1 MVTHQILNDSF
12 NKCNNFENNKNN
24 YVNVR
29 MKSPQRTKKITKLT
43 AILLLASTCNVF
55 ANTQL
60 DSATEQRI
68 IREQDR
74 VIQNQQIEI
83 EANKRKRESEIIER
97 QWVSTKAA
105 GEKESFWVG
114 FGENKLSEGQI
125 EEKCVA
131 INSINDL
138 TSDEIPSG
146 LPLVDFFRIYLSV
159 KALYPEHLN
168 KFSCAAKLESQ
179 AIPLFS
185 LEREPLEKPYP
196 QSTSDLQI
204 LHLHREITRNLYKI
218 VNVVYD
224 ANGKIIEVTGISN
237 GLPFVSQD
245 QNLIQQVLNPK
256 LYLKFTSSGE
266 HHFIPLKNYQNI
278 KKYLTEINKLE
289 LKRVKKGD
297 LTSPGFGL
305 TYSAFVN
312 AFFVEAKKD
321 HQFKWIDE
329 IRQVPYLSFYD
340 LLNYL
345 INFDKDSNQILQRT
359 VLFSY
364 IYNHRLSDS
373 SLLLVKAINE
383 LGLAPKSVL
392 PLIEKSLRSGNK
404 DFCSAVKNPERPIA
418 TNQLNK
424 KQRTVLNVIIKNC
437 PEAGQIKIQENDRK
451 ISNSSNKRTG
461 SR

>member
-1 MVTHQILNDSF
+1 
-12 NKCNNFENNKNN
+12 
-24 YVNVR
+24 
-29 MKSPQRTKKITKLT
+29 MKSPQSTIKKITQLNR
-43 AILLLASTCNVF
+43 LASTCNVF
-55 ANTQL
+55 ASNQL

-83 EANKRKRESEIIER
+83 EAIKRKRESEIIER
-97 QWVSTKAA
+97 QWISTKAA
-105 GEKESFWVG
+105 GKKESFWVG

-138 TSDEIPSG
+138 TSDEIPSD
-146 LPLVDFFRIYLSV
+146 LPLVDFFHIYLLV
-159 KALYPEHLN
+159 KSLYPEHLN

-224 ANGKIIEVTGISN
+224 ANGKITKVIGISN
-237 GLPFVSQD
+237 GLPFISQD

-266 HHFIPLKNYQNI
+266 DHLIPLKNYQNI

-340 LLNYL
+340 LLNYF

-364 IYNHRLSDS
+364 LFNHRLSDAN
-373 SLLLVKAINE
+373 LLIIKAVNE
-383 LGLAPKSVL
+383 LGLAPKSIL
-392 PLIEKSLRSGNK
+392 PLIEKSLKSGSK
-404 DFCSAVKNPERPIA
+404 DFCRAVKNPEKPIA
-418 TNQLNK
+418 VDQLNQKQK
-424 KQRTVLNVIIKNC
+424 KMFDVLVKYC
-437 PEAGQIKIQENDRK
+437 PEAIQIKVTE
-451 ISNSSNKRTG
+451 SSKKTSDDINKKVNAR
-461 SR
+461 